1 MSQRLSPTDTQR
13 RQVLRSCLSGTVV
26 LALGRAQ
33 LAWGA
38 EMLAVRIW
46 PAKDYTRVTLESDI
60 ELAAKHF
67 MVPNPHRL
75 VVDIEGLVLSPAL
88 RALTAK
94 VLPNDPFIT
103 NIRVGQFKPH
113 VVRLVI
119 DLKQAIN
126 PQLFT
131 LKPVAA
137 YQHRMVFDLYPMK
150 DTWET
155 LDQLTTAAMAAEDA
169 TASEQTMAS
178 SQQAANA
185 MNDALGD
192 LIQGMNKRPVP
203 TNTPANT
210 AASTPKAAAQAPVTV
225 AEATPAQTEAS
236 PSGPSGPSDKKKSDK
251 KSSQS
256 SSTERI
262 TIVAIDAGHGGEDPG
277 AIGPTGLQEKLVVL
291 SVALK
296 MRDRI
301 NATPGMRAMLTRDG
315 DYFVP
320 LGQRVEKARRV
331 KADLFI
337 SIHADAFLN
346 PNAKGASVFVLS
358 QRGASSTAA
367 RWMAQREN
375 TSDLV
380 GGVNLPKQ
388 DKAVMRTM
396 LDMSTAAQIQDSMKL
411 GKAVLGHLGKVGNLH
426 KKHVEQAG
434 FAVLKAPDI
443 PSILVETG
451 FISNPEE
458 ESKLGSDKYQN
469 DLADALMTGIKRYF
483 KQNPPLAQSRPL

>member
-1 MSQRLSPTDTQR
+1 MANSSNMSQRPIPPDTQR
-13 RQVLRSCLSGTVV
+13 RQLLRACVSGSVV
-26 LALGRAQ
+26 LALGQAD

-46 PAKDYTRVTLESDI
+46 PAKDYTRVTLESDV
-60 ELAAKHF
+60 ELVAKHF
-67 MVPNPHRL
+67 MVPNPNRL
-75 VVDIEGLVLSPAL
+75 VVDVEGLVLSPAL
-88 RALTAK
+88 RALAAK

-103 NIRVGQFKPH
+103 NIRVGQFQPH

-119 DLKQAIN
+119 DLKQGVN

-137 YQHRMVFDLYPMK
+137 YQNRMVFDLYPVK

-155 LDQLTTAAMAAEDA
+155 LDQLTAAAMAAEDA
-169 TASEQTMAS
+169 SASEQTVAS
-178 SQQAANA
+178 SEQAANA

-192 LIQGMNKRPVP
+192 LIQGMDK
-203 TNTPANT
+203 PAPSST
-210 AASTPKAAAQAPVTV
+210 AKAPEQAPVTV
-225 AEATPAQTEAS
+225 AEAKPAQSENK
-236 PSGPSGPSDKKKSDK
+236 P
-251 KSSQS
+251 S

-262 TIVAIDAGHGGEDPG
+262 IIVAIDAGHGGEDPG
-277 AIGPTGLQEKLVVL
+277 AIGPSGLQEKQVVL
-291 SVALK
+291 SLALK

-331 KADLFI
+331 KADLFM
-337 SIHADAFLN
+337 SIHADAFMK
-346 PNAKGASVFVLS
+346 PSAKGASVFVLS
-358 QRGASSTAA
+358 QRGATSTAA

-380 GGVNLPKQ
+380 GGVNVPNS
-388 DKAVMRTM
+388 DKHVMRAM
-396 LDMSTAAQIQDSMKL
+396 LDMSTAAQIQDSLKL
-411 GKAVLGHLGKVGNLH
+411 GKVVLGHLGKVGNLH
-426 KKHVEQAG
+426 KKQVEQAG

-458 ESKLGSDKYQN
+458 EGKLSSAKYQN

-483 KQNPPLAQSRPL
+483 KQNPPMAQSRPL